1 MEVWEHLTPDQK
13 AESRRVYSGI
23 RALPPER
30 RQAMQNAV
38 NALRTMPP
46 GARER
51 AIQSGR
57 FSQYSPQE
65 QEMLRGVS
73 KLPLAPAE
81 AEQAPPQ

>member
-1 MEVWEHLTPDQK
+1 
-13 AESRRVYSGI
+13 
-23 RALPPER
+23 
-30 RQAMQNAV
+30 MQNAV
-38 NALRTMPP
+38 NALRAMPP
-46 GARER
+46 DARER

-81 AEQAPPQ
+81 TEQGQQ